1 MSGGMGTAAAVS
13 GVAARAEKAE
23 EYDRAI
29 DLAVE
34 KAQTNANLFDTK
46 EAMAKELQ
54 LDD

>member
-1 MSGGMGTAAAVS
+1 MSEGMGTMTAITS
-13 GVAARAEKAE
+13 VANRKGKAE